1 MQETVLH
8 NQSLIDFTLHHCGTI
23 GSLVAMAIANDS
35 SITQELQPKKILE
48 IPVDIRKDSDI
59 VGFYTNKKHVPAF
72 NYAGPISANDE
83 GIGEMII
90 EETFIVR

>member
-23 GSLVAMAIANDS
+23 ESVVAMAVANDW
-35 SITQELQPKKILE
+35 SITEELQPKRILE
-48 IPVDIRKDSDI
+48 VPADVIKDSDI
-59 VGFYTNKKHVPAF
+59 VGFYTSKKHVPAF
-72 NYAGPISANDE
+72 NYSGPISANDE

>member
-23 GSLVAMAIANDS
+23 ESLVAMAVANDS
-35 SITQELQPKKILE
+35 SITEELQPKGVLE
-48 IPVDIRKDSDI
+48 VPANIMKDSDI
-59 VGFYTNKKHVPAF
+59 VGFYTNKNHVPAF
-72 NYAGPISANDE
+72 NYSGSSSISDE

>member
-23 GSLVAMAIANDS
+23 ESVVAMAVANNW
-35 SITQELQPKKILE
+35 SITEELQPKKVLE
-48 IPVDIRKDSDI
+48 VPQDIIKDSDI

-72 NYAGPISANDE
+72 NYSGSSSTNDE

-90 EETFIVR
+90 EKTFIVR

>member
-23 GSLVAMAIANDS
+23 ESIVAMAVANNFS
-35 SITQELQPKKILE
+35 VTEEMQSKSILE
-48 IPVDIRKDSDI
+48 IPADIIKDSDI
-59 VGFYTNKKHVPAF
+59 VNFYVNKKHIPAF
-72 NYAGPISANDE
+72 NYTAPASLDKE

-90 EETFIVR
+90 EKTFIVR